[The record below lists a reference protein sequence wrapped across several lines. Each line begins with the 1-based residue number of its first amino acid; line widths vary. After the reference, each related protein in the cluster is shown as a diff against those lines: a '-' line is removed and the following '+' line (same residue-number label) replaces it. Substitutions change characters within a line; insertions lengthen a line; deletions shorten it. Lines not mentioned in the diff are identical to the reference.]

1 MTVVAAGRPGVPSG
15 ERLEWGGGAMLVVQ
29 ILVAFGLFTCMLFLV
44 DRWAS
49 RCTVE
54 DAITVA
60 ERRHARRAH
69 RAQQR
74 RTPVIRRNR
83 AARRGSQAPPDLTT
97 RRPIQV
103 VAADLRRLSRQL
115 ALVPSGSTLVRWKA
129 LWAAY
134 DGVLVEAAEML
145 EVPHELGEQPVAGV
159 ARDLERVRVLAALE
173 GAGLVVRG

>member
-1 MTVVAAGRPGVPSG
+1 
-15 ERLEWGGGAMLVVQ
+15 MLVVQ
-29 ILVAFGLFTCMLFLV
+29 ILLAFVVFTGMLYFA

-54 DAITVA
+54 DPVSLA
-60 ERRHARRAH
+60 ERREARRAY
-69 RAQQR
+69 RAEQR
-74 RTPVIRRNR
+74 RTGLWRLPGSGQRRFG
-83 AARRGSQAPPDLTT
+83 RGGVGRLSPQGPTTT

-115 ALVPSGSTLVRWKA
+115 ALVPSGSPLVRWKA

-134 DGVLVEAAEML
+134 DGVLIEAAEML
-145 EVPHELGEQPVAGV
+145 EVPHELRAQPVAGV
-159 ARDLERVRVLAALE
+159 ARDVERVRVLAALE

>member
-1 MTVVAAGRPGVPSG
+1 MLGVQIMLAFVVFT
-15 ERLEWGGGAMLVVQ
+15 AMLFF
-29 ILVAFGLFTCMLFLV
+29 A

-49 RCTVE
+49 HCSTE
-54 DAITVA
+54 DPITVA
-60 ERRHARRAH
+60 ERRAARRAY
-69 RAQQR
+69 RAQQDR
-74 RTPVIRRNR
+74 LAGFKRRRNTRRRARTPE
-83 AARRGSQAPPDLTT
+83 PDPFGTT

-134 DGVLVEAAEML
+134 DGVLIEAAEML
-145 EVPHELGEQPVAGV
+145 EVSHQLTEQPFAGV
-159 ARDLERVRVLAALE
+159 ARDVERVRVLAALE

>member
-1 MTVVAAGRPGVPSG
+1 
-15 ERLEWGGGAMLVVQ
+15 MLVVQ
-29 ILVAFGLFTCMLFLV
+29 ILVAFVVFTLMIFLA

-49 RCTVE
+49 SCTIE
-54 DAITVA
+54 DPITVA
-60 ERRHARRAH
+60 ERRSARRAYREQQH
-69 RAQQR
+69 RVAAMR
-74 RTPVIRRNR
+74 RRRPARSRAGRTP
-83 AARRGSQAPPDLTT
+83 QPQPDGPT

-145 EVPHELGEQPVAGV
+145 EVPHELGEQPAAGM
-159 ARDLERVRVLAALE
+159 ARDVERVRVLAALE

>member
-1 MTVVAAGRPGVPSG
+1 
-15 ERLEWGGGAMLVVQ
+15 MLVVQ
-29 ILVAFGLFTCMLFLV
+29 IMLAFVVFVVMLYLA

-54 DAITVA
+54 DAIDLA
-60 ERRHARRAH
+60 ERRSARRAY
-69 RAQQR
+69 REQQHQLAAMKR
-74 RTPVIRRNR
+74 RR
-83 AARRGSQAPPDLTT
+83 AAVRRMRRQPQPQPVTTT

-134 DGVLVEAAEML
+134 DGVLVEASEML
-145 EVPHELGEQPVAGV
+145 EVPHELREQPVAGV
-159 ARDLERVRVLAALE
+159 ARDVERVRVLAALE

>member
-1 MTVVAAGRPGVPSG
+1 
-15 ERLEWGGGAMLVVQ
+15 MLVVQ
-29 ILVAFGLFTCMLFLV
+29 IMLAFVLFSAMLFFA

-54 DAITVA
+54 DPITVA
-60 ERRHARRAH
+60 ERRSARRAY
-69 RAQQR
+69 RAQQAR
-74 RTPVIRRNR
+74 LAGLKRLRTIRSQ
-83 AARRGSQAPPDLTT
+83 ARRAPVPDLVGPT

-134 DGVLVEAAEML
+134 DGVLMEAAEML
-145 EVPHELGEQPVAGV
+145 EVTHQLTEQPAAGM
-159 ARDLERVRVLAALE
+159 ARDVERVRVLAALE

>member
-1 MTVVAAGRPGVPSG
+1 
-15 ERLEWGGGAMLVVQ
+15 MLVVQ
-29 ILVAFGLFTCMLFLV
+29 IMLAFVVFAGVLFFA

-54 DAITVA
+54 DPTTVA
-60 ERRHARRAH
+60 ERRGARRAH
-69 RAQQR
+69 RDRLAAFR
-74 RTPVIRRNR
+74 RRPRIGTRRR
-83 AARRGSQAPPDLTT
+83 SPAPAPDVPT

-115 ALVPSGSTLVRWKA
+115 SLVPSGSALVRWKA

-134 DGVLVEAAEML
+134 DGVLMEAAEML
-145 EVPHELGEQPVAGV
+145 EVPHQLTEQPVAGV
-159 ARDLERVRVLAALE
+159 ARDVERVRVLAALE

>member
-1 MTVVAAGRPGVPSG
+1 
-15 ERLEWGGGAMLVVQ
+15 MLVVQ
-29 ILVAFGLFTCMLFLV
+29 ILVAFGVFTTMLFLV

-54 DAITVA
+54 DPITLA
-60 ERRHARRAH
+60 ERRHARRAS

-74 RTPVIRRNR
+74 RLPVLRTRRAVR
-83 AARRGSQAPPDLTT
+83 VRRGVQPPALTT

-159 ARDLERVRVLAALE
+159 ARDVERVRVLAALE
-173 GAGLVVRG
+173 GAGLVVHG

>member
-1 MTVVAAGRPGVPSG
+1 
-15 ERLEWGGGAMLVVQ
+15 MLVVQ
-29 ILVAFGLFTCMLFLV
+29 IVLAALLFTALLFFA

-54 DAITVA
+54 DPITIA

-69 RAQQR
+69 RRRAPARPKRVAQA
-74 RTPVIRRNR
+74 V
-83 AARRGSQAPPDLTT
+83 GSSERV

-103 VAADLRRLSRQL
+103 VAADLRRLNRQV
-115 ALVPSGSTLVRWKA
+115 ALVPSGSTLVRWRA

-145 EVPHELGEQPVAGV
+145 ECPHELADQPAAGT
-159 ARDLERVRVLAALE
+159 ARDIERVRVLAALE
-173 GAGLVVRG
+173 AAGLVVHG

>member
-1 MTVVAAGRPGVPSG
+1 
-15 ERLEWGGGAMLVVQ
+15 MLVVQ
-29 ILVAFGLFTCMLFLV
+29 ILLAFVLFTAMLFFA

-54 DAITVA
+54 DPITLA
-60 ERRHARRAH
+60 E
-69 RAQQR
+69 Q
-74 RTPVIRRNR
+74 R
-83 AARRGSQAPPDLTT
+83 AARRAYRAQQDRMAAFKRSPRGRAGRNPEAEPVGPT

-134 DGVLVEAAEML
+134 DGVLIEAAEML
-145 EVPHELGEQPVAGV
+145 EVPHELTDQPAAGV
-159 ARDLERVRVLAALE
+159 ARDVERVRVLAALE
-173 GAGLVVRG
+173 GAGMVVRG